1 MVPLFNGS
9 MDTIDYDGVST
20 YFMIIFMIELGIWV
34 IQTVSEYP
42 RLGDRQFQIFL
53 GQIFTPA
60 SPSPPCSNMSLGGFG
75 HHNTTVL
82 KWVPGFGDLGPL
94 FKF

>member
-1 MVPLFNGS
+1 MPDSF
-9 MDTIDYDGVST
+9 
-20 YFMIIFMIELGIWV
+20 GIA
-34 IQTVSEYP
+34 QNACSTVS
-42 RLGDRQFQIFL
+42 DFL

-82 KWVPGFGDLGPL
+82 KWVPGFGDLSPL

>member
-1 MVPLFNGS
+1 MQALNFLVEQDRLFQNTPDWGIDSFRFFWDKYSPL
-9 MDTIDYDGVST
+9 
-20 YFMIIFMIELGIWV
+20 LLL
-34 IQTVSEYP
+34 P
-42 RLGDRQFQIFL
+42 
-53 GQIFTPA
+53 
-60 SPSPPCSNMSLGGFG
+60 PPCSNMSLGGFG